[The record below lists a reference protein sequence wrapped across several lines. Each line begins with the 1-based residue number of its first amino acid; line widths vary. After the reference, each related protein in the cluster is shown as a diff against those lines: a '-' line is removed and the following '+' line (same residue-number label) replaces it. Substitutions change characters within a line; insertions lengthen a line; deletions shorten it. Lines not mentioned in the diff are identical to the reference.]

1 MEPRALRAMN
11 RKASLASPTR
21 PAVAARASRMNA
33 TFKAM
38 VAACGMFIVIACGGN
53 SGGQGD
59 ESSERLGSDESAAV
73 GDRSSARGPSG
84 ASGSV
89 PIDITA
95 ELGGKAYRLR
105 GDGQCT
111 YAEQASIRGVP
122 SSMWQVQYR
131 GRDEG
136 ITQTSVTVW
145 RPDGGG
151 VDQVAVSMQVEAR
164 HHQIN
169 TVVGSERAGSGA
181 VLLRPQGDGIRLEL
195 DGRDET
201 GTALR
206 LTIACARLIPAVTDG
221 G

>member
-1 MEPRALRAMN
+1 
-11 RKASLASPTR
+11 
-21 PAVAARASRMNA
+21 MNA
-33 TFKAM
+33 VLKAI
-38 VAACGMFIVIACGGN
+38 VATCGMSIVIACSGN

-59 ESSERLGSDESAAV
+59 DSSERLGSDESAAV
-73 GDRSSARGPSG
+73 SDRSSARGPSG

-136 ITQTSVTVW
+136 ISHTSVTVW
-145 RPDGGG
+145 RPEGGG
-151 VDQVAVSMQVEAR
+151 VDQLSMSLQGESG

-195 DGRDET
+195 DGRDEQ
-201 GTALR
+201 GTAIR
-206 LTIACARLIPAVTDG
+206 LTIACARLIPAVAEG